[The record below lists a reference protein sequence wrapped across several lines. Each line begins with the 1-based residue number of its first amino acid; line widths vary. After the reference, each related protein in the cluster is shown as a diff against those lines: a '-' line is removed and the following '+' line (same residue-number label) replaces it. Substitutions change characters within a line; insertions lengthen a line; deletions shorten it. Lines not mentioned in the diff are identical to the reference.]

1 MDDDHA
7 QLAKAP
13 DVDAFARFY
22 ARHYPILLNVARQ
35 RLIGLADAE
44 DITAE
49 TFRIS
54 WTHHLGGGEL
64 TLRWAYRTLRNVIGN
79 EYQRLAR
86 AERLRVEIGPLYTDR
101 VLSPDS
107 DDTLD
112 VRRHVNELREED
124 RELIYMAYWEDL
136 SRNEIA
142 EILGISPITV
152 RVRLLRARRALQAKL
167 IERTLAP
174 EEADD
179 GRA

>member
-7 QLAKAP
+7 QSGQKP
-13 DVDAFARFY
+13 DVDVFARFY
-22 ARHYPILLNVARQ
+22 ARHYPTLLNVARQ
-35 RLIGLADAE
+35 RLIGMADAE

-54 WTHHLGGGEL
+54 WMHHLSGGDL

-86 AERLRVEIGPLYTDR
+86 AEQLRVEIGPLYTDR
-101 VLSPDS
+101 MLSPDS
-107 DDTLD
+107 DDALD
-112 VRRHVNELREED
+112 VRRLVNELREED

-142 EILGISPITV
+142 EILRLSPITV
-152 RVRLLRARRALQAKL
+152 RVRLLRARRALQVKL
-167 IERTLAP
+167 GEGAVAV
-174 EEADD
+174 EEVDD
-179 GRA
+179 GRV